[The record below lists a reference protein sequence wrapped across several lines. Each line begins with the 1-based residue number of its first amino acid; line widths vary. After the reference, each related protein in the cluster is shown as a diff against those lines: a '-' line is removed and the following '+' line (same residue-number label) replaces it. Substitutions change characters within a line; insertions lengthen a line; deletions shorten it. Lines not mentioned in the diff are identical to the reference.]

1 MEPMDCME
9 RVYEECKAFGLR
21 AVARQLGIDCQQLV
35 ARLHH
40 AGVAGARG
48 CPSRKEIAER
58 CLDVRRSWNDE
69 HPDRGREAAVPR
81 AAG

>member
-1 MEPMDCME
+1 METTEQLE
-9 RVYEECKAFGLR
+9 RVYRDCKAIGLK
-21 AVARQLGIDCQQLV
+21 AVAVQLGIDCQQLV
-35 ARLHH
+35 DRLHH

-69 HPDRGREAAVPR
+69 HPDRGREAAVSR
-81 AAG
+81 VAG